1 MFSAKCRQVLKQIG
15 GIHIVEVML
24 DRLRLLCSPAHCKV
38 TINNIDK
45 FVQSYV
51 RVKTPSSIPLLIS
64 AFMNYIINRSTSPN

>member
-1 MFSAKCRQVLKQIG
+1 M
-15 GIHIVEVML
+15 EVML
-24 DRLRLLCSPAHCKV
+24 DRRRLLCSPAHCKV

-64 AFMNYIINRSTSPN
+64 AFMNYIIIDHSTSPN